1 MNTNVSQ
8 KNPGRVEGICL
19 QMYSFM
25 DGNHNDTRENLKAA
39 SQMGY
44 DGVELFGMNLEV
56 PAEEMKQLLDT
67 YGLTP
72 VSMHVNADQI
82 LTYLPYAKTLGMH
95 FIGIGMHPMMNEEE
109 VHAFAAKLNE
119 LGEACGKEGLMVTYH
134 NHTQEFGSYGEKR
147 IIDILMEETNP
158 EQVGFELDA
167 GWCAAAGVDPI
178 AFVKE
183 KRGRIRLIHIKESSE
198 AIGPQ
203 PFVDYES
210 LEKDEN
216 GRPVFTPEMIAEMDR
231 QKKINCGAGEG
242 LVDWKALKEAADAQ
256 GCAAYIVEREYSYQ
270 GTRLECLQA
279 DIDQYRKQL
288 AD

>member
-8 KNPGRVEGICL
+8 ENPGRVEGICL

-25 DGNHNDTRENLKAA
+25 DGDNNDTRENLKAA

-56 PAEEMKQLLDT
+56 PAEEMKQLLAE
-67 YGLTP
+67 YKLVP

-82 LTYLPYAKTLGMH
+82 LTYLPYAKTLGMRY
-95 FIGIGMHPMMNEEE
+95 IGIGMHPMMDEEE
-109 VHAFAAKLNE
+109 VHAFAARLNE
-119 LGEACGKEGLMVTYH
+119 LGEACSREGLMVTYH
-134 NHTQEFGSYGEKR
+134 NHTQEFGSYGGKR

-183 KRGRIRLIHIKESSE
+183 KSGRIRLIHIKESSE

-203 PFVDYES
+203 PFTDFES
-210 LEKDEN
+210 LEKDEK
-216 GRPVFTPEMIAEMDR
+216 GMPVFTPEMIANMDR
-231 QKKINCGAGEG
+231 QKKINCAAGAG

-256 GCAAYIVEREYSYQ
+256 GCVAYIVEREYSYK